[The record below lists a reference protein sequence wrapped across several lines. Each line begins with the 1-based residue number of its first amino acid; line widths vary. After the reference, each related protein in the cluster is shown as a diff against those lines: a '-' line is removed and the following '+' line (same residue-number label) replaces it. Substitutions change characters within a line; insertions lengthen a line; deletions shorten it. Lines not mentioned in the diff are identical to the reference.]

1 MKLSKIITKFIF
13 ITAFTSVILAFLIS
27 IIFQYI
33 NFKNEFNHYKK
44 EFTEQ
49 KKKEVKNEVL
59 MIYGLIKY
67 KEELLKKTVEDRLK
81 DRVNQA
87 YALAMDIYETNKQTK
102 TEDEI
107 KYLIAQSL
115 NNFKFQEHNNYFF
128 INSNKGQAILFDNK
142 IALDTYVD
150 IWDLKDLNNNSII
163 QIQAKIAKEQ
173 KEGFTTNK
181 FIKPNSNDKNQYS
194 KLSYIKLFEPFDWH
208 IGIGEYID
216 ELTKKNQQEI
226 LDWLNTLKYENSS
239 YSFLNTTDGYTLIYE
254 GKKVEPKPHP
264 YPEILEKQLEIIKNP
279 NGDFFEYKFKKPN
292 SNEEFEKISFIKQY
306 ENYNW
311 VIGCGV
317 YLDEIEKELLRKEAI
332 FKSNINQQIV
342 SMFIIFL
349 FILVAIYF
357 ISRYIADF
365 INKNIKNL
373 IYSFSKASLKNEKVD
388 TNQLN
393 FKEFII
399 LANSLN
405 KTLENKNM
413 VEKKLQDY
421 INIVNQNVIIS
432 STNKQGVITEVSEA
446 FCEISGYKKEELI
459 EKSHNIVR
467 HPDTPTSF
475 YKEMWNTLLNKKE
488 WRGEIKNLAKN
499 GDIYWIYAII
509 TPILKNNEI
518 ISFTSIKSNI
528 TNKKYIEELSITD
541 ELTKIYN
548 RRFFNIKIEEEIN
561 RAKRDN
567 KELCLIILDI
577 DFFKQY
583 NDTYGHPQGDI
594 VIKSV
599 ANILRNKTN
608 RADDFAFRVGGEEF
622 VIITHIEKD
631 KVFDYAISIK
641 DDIENLRL
649 EHSGNKASK
658 YVTISLGGVCKNAT
672 EIHSSEE
679 IYKQADDN
687 LYEAKRSGRNCVVIK

>member
-1 MKLSKIITKFIF
+1 MKLSKFITKFIF
-13 ITAFTSVILAFLIS
+13 ITAFSSIIAAFLIS
-27 IIFQYI
+27 IFFQYQ

-67 KEELLKKTVEDRLK
+67 KEELLKKTVEDRLI

-87 YALAMDIYETNKQTK
+87 YALAMNIYETNKKTK
-102 TEDEI
+102 TENEI
-107 KYLIAQSL
+107 KYLIVQSL
-115 NNFKFQEHNNYFF
+115 NNFKFKDHNNYFF

-142 IALDTYVD
+142 ITLDKYVD
-150 IWDLKDLNNNSII
+150 IWDLKDSNDDYII

-173 KEGFTTNK
+173 KEGFVTNK
-181 FIKPNSNDKNQYS
+181 FIKPNSNDKNSYS
-194 KLSYIKLFEPFDWH
+194 KISYIKLFEPFDWH
-208 IGIGEYID
+208 IGTGEYLD
-216 ELTKKNQQEI
+216 DLTKNAQEKI

-239 YSFLNTTDGYTLIYE
+239 YSFLNTIDGQTLIFE
-254 GKKVEPKPHP
+254 GKKVEPKPHL
-264 YPEILEKQLEIIKNP
+264 YPELFKQQLEISKNP

-292 SNEEFEKISFIKQY
+292 SDEEFDKISFVKQY

-311 VIGCGV
+311 IIGCGV
-317 YLDEIEKELLRKEAI
+317 YLDEIEKELQRKNEI
-332 FKSNINQQIV
+332 FKKNITQQIV

-357 ISRYIADF
+357 ISKYIADF

-432 STNKQGVITEVSEA
+432 STNIQGVITEVSEA
-446 FCEISGYKKEELI
+446 FCEISGYKKDELI
-459 EKSHNIVR
+459 GKSHNIVR
-467 HPDTPTSF
+467 HPNTPASF
-475 YKEMWNTLLNKKE
+475 YKEMWNTLLSKKE

-509 TPILKNNEI
+509 TPILKNSEI
-518 ISFTSIKSNI
+518 IGFTSIKSNI
-528 TNKKYIEELSITD
+528 TNKKHIEELSITD

-561 RAKRDN
+561 RAKRDK

-583 NDTYGHPQGDI
+583 NDTYGHQEGDI

-599 ANILRNKTN
+599 ANVLKRKTN

-631 KVFDYAISIK
+631 KVLNYANSIK
-641 DDIENLRL
+641 DDIENLKI

-658 YVTISLGGVCKNAT
+658 YVTISLGVVCKNAI
-672 EIHSSEE
+672 EINSSEE
-679 IYKQADDN
+679 LYKEADDN

>member
-1 MKLSKIITKFIF
+1 MKLSKFITKFIF
-13 ITAFTSVILAFLIS
+13 ITAFSSIIAAFLIS
-27 IIFQYI
+27 IFFQYL
-33 NFKNEFNHYKK
+33 NFKNDLNHYRK

-49 KKKEVKNEVL
+49 KKEEVKDEVL

-67 KEELLKKTVEDRLK
+67 KEELLRKTVEDRLK

-87 YALAMDIYETNKQTK
+87 YALAMDIYETNKKTK

-115 NNFKFQEHNNYFF
+115 DNFKFKDHNNYFF

-142 IALDTYVD
+142 ITLDNYVD
-150 IWDLKDLNNNSII
+150 IWDLKDLNNQPII

-173 KEGFTTNK
+173 KEGFVTNK
-181 FIKPNSNDKNQYS
+181 FIKPNSSDKNNYS
-194 KLSYIKLFEPFDWH
+194 KISYIKLFEPFDWH
-208 IGIGEYID
+208 IGTGEYID
-216 ELTKKNQQEI
+216 ELTKNNQEEI
-226 LDWLNTLKYENSS
+226 INWLDTLKYENNS
-239 YSFLNTTDGYTLIYE
+239 YSFLNTTDGYTLIFE

-264 YPEILEKQLEIIKNP
+264 YPELFKQQLEISKNP

-292 SNEEFEKISFIKQY
+292 SDEEFEKISFIKKFDEY
-306 ENYNW
+306 GW
-311 VIGCGV
+311 IIGCGV
-317 YLDEIEKELLRKEAI
+317 YLDEIEKELQRKEEI
-332 FKSNINQQIV
+332 FKEHINEQII
-342 SMFIIFL
+342 SIPIIFL
-349 FILVAIYF
+349 FILLAIYF
-357 ISRYIADF
+357 ISKYIGDF

-373 IYSFSKASLKNEKVD
+373 IQSFSKAALKNEKID
-388 TNQLN
+388 TNSLT

-432 STNKQGVITEVSEA
+432 STNIQGVITEVSEA
-446 FCEISGYKKEELI
+446 FCEISGYKKDELI
-459 EKSHNIVR
+459 GKSHNIVR
-467 HPDTPTSF
+467 HPNTPTSF
-475 YKEMWNTLLNKKE
+475 YKEMWNTLLSKKE

-499 GDIYWIYAII
+499 GDIYWTYAII
-509 TPILKNNEI
+509 TPIFKNNQI
-518 ISFTSIKSNI
+518 IGFTSIKSDI
-528 TNKKYIEELSITD
+528 TNKKHIEELSITD

-561 RAKRDN
+561 RAKRDK

-583 NDTYGHPQGDI
+583 NDTYGHQEGDI
-594 VIKSV
+594 VLKSV
-599 ANILRNKTN
+599 ANVLKNKTN

-622 VIITHIEKD
+622 VIITHIEKN
-631 KVFDYAISIK
+631 KVLNYANSIK
-641 DDIENLRL
+641 DDIENLKI
-649 EHSGNKASK
+649 EHSGNKVSK
-658 YVTISLGGVCKNAT
+658 YVTISLGVVCKNAI
-672 EIHSSEE
+672 EINSSEE
-679 IYKQADDN
+679 LYKQADIN
-687 LYEAKRSGRNCVVIK
+687 LYEAKRGGRNCVVIK

>member
-1 MKLSKIITKFIF
+1 MKLSNFITKFIF
-13 ITAFTSVILAFLIS
+13 ITAFTSIILAFLIS
-27 IIFQYI
+27 AIFQYL
-33 NFKNEFNHYKK
+33 NFKNDLNHYRK

-67 KEELLKKTVEDRLK
+67 KEELLRKTVEDRLI

-87 YALAMDIYETNKQTK
+87 YALAMNIYETNKKTK
-102 TEDEI
+102 TENEI

-115 NNFKFQEHNNYFF
+115 NNFKFKDHNNYFF

-142 IALDTYVD
+142 ITLDKYVD
-150 IWDLKDLNNNSII
+150 VWDLKDSNDDYII

-173 KEGFTTNK
+173 KAGFTTNK
-181 FIKPNSNDKNQYS
+181 FIKPNSNDKNSYS
-194 KLSYIKLFEPFDWH
+194 KISYIKLFEPFDWH
-208 IGIGEYID
+208 IGTGEYID
-216 ELTKKNQQEI
+216 DLTKNAQEEI
-226 LDWLNTLKYENSS
+226 LDWLNTLKYKNSS
-239 YSFLNTTDGYTLIYE
+239 YSFLNTTDGQTLIFE
-254 GKKVEPKPHP
+254 GKRVEQKPHP
-264 YPEILEKQLEIIKNP
+264 YPELFNQQVETAKNP

-292 SNEEFEKISFIKQY
+292 SNEEFEKISFVKQY

-311 VIGCGV
+311 IIGCGV
-317 YLDEIEKELLRKEAI
+317 YLDEIEKELQRKEEI
-332 FKSNINQQIV
+332 FKEHITQQIV

-357 ISRYIADF
+357 ISKYIADF

-373 IYSFSKASLKNEKVD
+373 IYSFSKAALKNEKVD
-388 TNQLN
+388 TNTLT

-413 VEKKLQDY
+413 VEKKLQNY

-432 STNKQGVITEVSEA
+432 STNIQGVITEVSEA
-446 FCEISGYKKEELI
+446 FCEISGYKKDELI
-459 EKSHNIVR
+459 GKSHNIVR
-467 HPDTPTSF
+467 HPNTPTSF
-475 YKEMWNTLLNKKE
+475 YKEMWNTLLSKKE

-499 GDIYWIYAII
+499 GDIYWTYAII

-518 ISFTSIKSNI
+518 IGFTSIKSDI
-528 TNKKYIEELSITD
+528 TNKKHIEELSITD

-561 RAKRDN
+561 RAKRDK

-583 NDTYGHPQGDI
+583 NDTYGHQEGDI

-599 ANILRNKTN
+599 ANVLKRKTN

-631 KVFDYAISIK
+631 KVLNYANSIK
-641 DDIENLRL
+641 DDIENLKI

-658 YVTISLGGVCKNAT
+658 YVTISLGVVCKNAI
-672 EIHSSEE
+672 EINSSEE
-679 IYKQADDN
+679 LYKQADIN

>member
-1 MKLSKIITKFIF
+1 MKLSNFITKFIF
-13 ITAFTSVILAFLIS
+13 ITAFSSIIAAFLIS
-27 IIFQYI
+27 IFFQYQ
-33 NFKNEFNHYKK
+33 NFKNDLNHYRK

-49 KKKEVKNEVL
+49 KKEEVKNEVL

-67 KEELLKKTVEDRLK
+67 KEELLKKTVEDRLI

-87 YALAMDIYETNKQTK
+87 YNLAMNIYETNKKTK
-102 TEDEI
+102 TENEI
-107 KYLIAQSL
+107 KYLIATSINDL
-115 NNFKFQEHNNYFF
+115 KFKDNDSYFF
-128 INSNKGQAILFDNK
+128 INSNKGQAILFNK
-142 IALDTYVD
+142 ELKLDKYL
-150 IWDLKDLNNNSII
+150 DLLDFKDANNQPII
-163 QIQAKIAKEQ
+163 EIQAKIVKEK

-181 FIKPNSNDKNQYS
+181 FVKPNSKDEVQYL
-194 KLSYIKLFEPFDWH
+194 KLSYVKLFEPFDWH
-208 IGIGEYID
+208 IGTGEYID
-216 ELTKKNQQEI
+216 ELTKNTQEEI
-226 LDWLNTLKYENSS
+226 LDWLNTLKYKNSS
-239 YSFLNTTDGYTLIYE
+239 YSFLNTIDGQTLIFE
-254 GKKVEPKPHP
+254 GKRVQPKPHP
-264 YPEILEKQLEIIKNP
+264 YPETFKRQVETAKNP
-279 NGDFFEYKFKKPN
+279 NGDFYKYEFKKPN
-292 SNEEFEKISFIKQY
+292 SDEISEKISFIKKFDDY
-306 ENYNW
+306 GW
-311 VIGCGV
+311 LIGCGV
-317 YLDEIEKELLRKEAI
+317 YLDEIEKELQRKNEI
-332 FKSNINQQIV
+332 FKKNITQQIV

-357 ISRYIADF
+357 ISKYIADF

-432 STNKQGVITEVSEA
+432 STNIQGVITEVSEA
-446 FCEISGYKKEELI
+446 FCEISGYKKDELI
-459 EKSHNIVR
+459 GKSHNIVR
-467 HPDTPTSF
+467 HPNTPTSF
-475 YKEMWNTLLNKKE
+475 YKEMWNTLLSKKE

-509 TPILKNNEI
+509 TPILKNSEI
-518 ISFTSIKSNI
+518 IGFTSIKSNI
-528 TNKKYIEELSITD
+528 TNKKHIEELSITD
-541 ELTKIYN
+541 DLTKIYN

-561 RAKRDN
+561 RAKRDK

-583 NDTYGHPQGDI
+583 NDTYGHQEGDI

-599 ANILRNKTN
+599 ANVLKNRTN

-631 KVFDYAISIK
+631 KVLNYANSIK
-641 DDIENLRL
+641 DDIENLKI
-649 EHSGNKASK
+649 EHRGNKASK
-658 YVTISLGGVCKNAT
+658 YVTISLGVVCKNAI
-672 EIHSSEE
+672 EINSSEE
-679 IYKQADDN
+679 LYKEADDN

>member
-1 MKLSKIITKFIF
+1 MKLSKFITKFIF
-13 ITAFTSVILAFLIS
+13 ITAFSSIIAAFLIS
-27 IIFQYI
+27 IFFQYL
-33 NFKNEFNHYKK
+33 NFKNDLNHYRK

-49 KKKEVKNEVL
+49 KKEEVKNEVL

-67 KEELLKKTVEDRLK
+67 KEELLKKTVEDRLI

-87 YALAMDIYETNKQTK
+87 YNLAMNIYETNKKTK
-102 TEDEI
+102 TENEI
-107 KYLIAQSL
+107 KYLIATSINDL
-115 NNFKFQEHNNYFF
+115 KFKDNDSYFF
-128 INSNKGQAILFDNK
+128 INSNKGQAILFNK
-142 IALDTYVD
+142 ELKLDKYL
-150 IWDLKDLNNNSII
+150 DLLDFKDANNQPII
-163 QIQAKIAKEQ
+163 EIQAKIVKEK

-181 FIKPNSNDKNQYS
+181 FVKPNSKDEVQYL
-194 KLSYIKLFEPFDWH
+194 KLSYVKLFEPFDWH
-208 IGIGEYID
+208 IGTGEYID
-216 ELTKKNQQEI
+216 ELTKNTQEEI
-226 LDWLNTLKYENSS
+226 LDWLNTLKYKNSS
-239 YSFLNTTDGYTLIYE
+239 YSFLNTIDGQTLIFE
-254 GKKVEPKPHP
+254 GKRVEPKPHP
-264 YPEILEKQLEIIKNP
+264 YPETFKRQVETAKNP
-279 NGDFFEYKFKKPN
+279 NGDFYKYEFKKPN
-292 SNEEFEKISFIKQY
+292 SDEISEKISFIKKFDDY
-306 ENYNW
+306 GW
-311 VIGCGV
+311 LIGCGV
-317 YLDEIEKELLRKEAI
+317 YLDEIEKELQRKNEI
-332 FKSNINQQIV
+332 FKKNITQQIV

-357 ISRYIADF
+357 ISKYIADF

-432 STNKQGVITEVSEA
+432 STNIQGVITEVSEA
-446 FCEISGYKKEELI
+446 FCEISGYKKDELI
-459 EKSHNIVR
+459 GKSHNIVR
-467 HPDTPTSF
+467 HPNTPTSF
-475 YKEMWNTLLNKKE
+475 YKEMWNTLLSKKE

-509 TPILKNNEI
+509 TPILKNSEI
-518 ISFTSIKSNI
+518 IGFTSIKSNI
-528 TNKKYIEELSITD
+528 TNKKHIEELSITD
-541 ELTKIYN
+541 DLTKIYN

-561 RAKRDN
+561 RAKRDK

-599 ANILRNKTN
+599 ANVLKNRTN

-631 KVFDYAISIK
+631 KVFDYANSIK
-641 DDIENLRL
+641 DDIENLKI
-649 EHSGNKASK
+649 EHRGNKASK
-658 YVTISLGGVCKNAT
+658 YVTISLGEVFKNAI
-672 EIHSSEE
+672 EINSSKE
-679 IYKQADDN
+679 IYKKADDN

>member
-1 MKLSKIITKFIF
+1 MKLSKFITKFIF
-13 ITAFTSVILAFLIS
+13 ITAFSSIIAAFLIS
-27 IIFQYI
+27 IFFQYQ

-67 KEELLKKTVEDRLK
+67 KEELLRKTVEDRLI

-102 TEDEI
+102 TKDEI

-115 NNFKFQEHNNYFF
+115 NNFKFKDHNNYFF

-142 IALDTYVD
+142 ITLDTYVD
-150 IWDLKDLNNNSII
+150 VWNLKDSNNKPII
-163 QIQAKIAKEQ
+163 QIQAQIAKEQ
-173 KEGFTTNK
+173 KEGFVTNK
-181 FIKPNSNDKNQYS
+181 FIKPNSSDKNNYS
-194 KLSYIKLFEPFDWH
+194 KISYIKLFEPFDWH
-208 IGIGEYID
+208 IGTGEYID
-216 ELTKKNQQEI
+216 ELTKNNQEEI
-226 LDWLNTLKYENSS
+226 INWLDTLKYENSS
-239 YSFLNTTDGYTLIYE
+239 YSFLNTTDGYTLIFE
-254 GKKVEPKPHP
+254 GKKVEPKPHL
-264 YPEILEKQLEIIKNP
+264 YPELFKQQLEISKNP
-279 NGDFFEYKFKKPN
+279 NGNFYEYKFKKPN
-292 SNEEFEKISFIKQY
+292 SDEEFEKISFVKQY

-311 VIGCGV
+311 IIGCGV
-317 YLDEIEKELLRKEAI
+317 YLDEIEKELQRKNEI
-332 FKSNINQQIV
+332 FKKNITQQIV

-349 FILVAIYF
+349 FILLAIYF
-357 ISRYIADF
+357 ISKYISDF

-373 IYSFSKASLKNEKVD
+373 IYSFSKAALKNEKID
-388 TNQLN
+388 TNKLN

-432 STNKQGVITEVSEA
+432 STNKQGFITEASEA

-459 EKSHNIVR
+459 GKSHNIVR
-467 HPDTPTSF
+467 HPDTPASF
-475 YKEMWNTLLNKKE
+475 YKDMWDTILDKKE
-488 WRGEIKNLAKN
+488 WRGEIRNLSKNQ
-499 GDIYWIYAII
+499 DIYWIYAII

-518 ISFTSIKSNI
+518 VGFTSIKSNI
-528 TNKKYIEELSITD
+528 TNKKHIEELSITD

-599 ANILRNKTN
+599 ANVLKNRTN

-622 VIITHIEKD
+622 TIITHIEKE
-631 KVFDYAISIK
+631 KVFDYAMSIK
-641 DDIENLRL
+641 DEIENLKIV
-649 EHSGNKASK
+649 HSLNKVSK
-658 YVTISLGGVCKNAT
+658 YVTISLGVVCKNAI
-672 EIHSSEE
+672 EINSSEE

-687 LYEAKRSGRNCVVIK
+687 LYEAKKSGRNCVVVK

>member
-1 MKLSKIITKFIF
+1 MKLSKFITKFIF
-13 ITAFTSVILAFLIS
+13 ITAFSSIIAAFLIS
-27 IIFQYI
+27 IFFQYL
-33 NFKNEFNHYKK
+33 NFKNDLNHYRK

-49 KKKEVKNEVL
+49 KKEEVKNEVL

-67 KEELLKKTVEDRLK
+67 KEELLKKTVEDRLI

-87 YALAMDIYETNKQTK
+87 YNLAMNIYETNKKTK
-102 TEDEI
+102 TENEI
-107 KYLIAQSL
+107 KYLIATSINDL
-115 NNFKFQEHNNYFF
+115 KFKDNDSYFF
-128 INSNKGQAILFDNK
+128 INSNKGQAILFNK
-142 IALDTYVD
+142 ELKLDKYL
-150 IWDLKDLNNNSII
+150 DLLDFKDANNQPII
-163 QIQAKIAKEQ
+163 EIQAKIVKEK

-181 FIKPNSNDKNQYS
+181 FVKPNSKDEVQYL
-194 KLSYIKLFEPFDWH
+194 KLSYVKLFEPFDWH
-208 IGIGEYID
+208 IGTGEYID
-216 ELTKKNQQEI
+216 ELTKNTQEEI
-226 LDWLNTLKYENSS
+226 LDWLNTLKYKNSS
-239 YSFLNTTDGYTLIYE
+239 YSFLNTIDGQTLIFE
-254 GKKVEPKPHP
+254 GKRVEPKPHP
-264 YPEILEKQLEIIKNP
+264 YPETFKRQVETAKNP
-279 NGDFFEYKFKKPN
+279 NGDFYKYEFKKPN
-292 SNEEFEKISFIKQY
+292 SDEISEKISFIKKFDDY
-306 ENYNW
+306 GW
-311 VIGCGV
+311 LIGCGV
-317 YLDEIEKELLRKEAI
+317 YLDEIEKELQRKNEI
-332 FKSNINQQIV
+332 FKKNITQQIV

-357 ISRYIADF
+357 ISKYIADF

-432 STNKQGVITEVSEA
+432 STNIQGVITEVSEA
-446 FCEISGYKKEELI
+446 FCEISGYKKDELI
-459 EKSHNIVR
+459 GKSHNIVR
-467 HPDTPTSF
+467 HPNTPTSF
-475 YKEMWNTLLNKKE
+475 YKEMWNTLLSKKE

-509 TPILKNNEI
+509 TPILKNSEI
-518 ISFTSIKSNI
+518 IGFTSIKSNI
-528 TNKKYIEELSITD
+528 TNKKHIEELSITD
-541 ELTKIYN
+541 DLTKIYN

-561 RAKRDN
+561 RAKRDK

-583 NDTYGHPQGDI
+583 NDTYGHQEGDI

-599 ANILRNKTN
+599 ANVLKNRTN

-631 KVFDYAISIK
+631 KVLNYTNSIK
-641 DDIENLRL
+641 DDIENLKI
-649 EHSGNKASK
+649 EHIGNKASK
-658 YVTISLGGVCKNAT
+658 YVTISLGVVCKNAI
-672 EIHSSEE
+672 EINSSEE
-679 IYKQADDN
+679 LYKEADDN

>member
-1 MKLSKIITKFIF
+1 MKLSKFITKFIF
-13 ITAFTSVILAFLIS
+13 ITAFSSIIAAFLIS
-27 IIFQYI
+27 IFFQYQ
-33 NFKNEFNHYKK
+33 NFKNDLNHYRK

-49 KKKEVKNEVL
+49 KKEEVKNEVL

-67 KEELLKKTVEDRLK
+67 KEELLKKTVEDRLI

-87 YALAMDIYETNKQTK
+87 YNLAMNIYETNKKTK
-102 TEDEI
+102 TENEI
-107 KYLIAQSL
+107 KYLIATSINDL
-115 NNFKFQEHNNYFF
+115 KFKDNDSYFF
-128 INSNKGQAILFDNK
+128 INSNKGQAILFNK
-142 IALDTYVD
+142 ELKLDKYL
-150 IWDLKDLNNNSII
+150 DLLDFKDANNQPII
-163 QIQAKIAKEQ
+163 EIQAKIVKEK

-181 FIKPNSNDKNQYS
+181 FVKPNSKDEVQYL
-194 KLSYIKLFEPFDWH
+194 KLSYVKLFEPFDWH
-208 IGIGEYID
+208 IGTGEYID
-216 ELTKKNQQEI
+216 ELTKNTQEEI
-226 LDWLNTLKYENSS
+226 LDWLNTLKYKNSS
-239 YSFLNTTDGYTLIYE
+239 YSFLNTIDGQTLIFE
-254 GKKVEPKPHP
+254 GKRVEPKPHP
-264 YPEILEKQLEIIKNP
+264 YPETFKRQVETAKNP
-279 NGDFFEYKFKKPN
+279 NGDFYKYEFKKPN
-292 SNEEFEKISFIKQY
+292 SDEISEKISFIKKFDDY
-306 ENYNW
+306 GW
-311 VIGCGV
+311 LIGCGV
-317 YLDEIEKELLRKEAI
+317 YLDEIEKELQRKNEI
-332 FKSNINQQIV
+332 FKKNITQQIV

-357 ISRYIADF
+357 ISKYIADF

-432 STNKQGVITEVSEA
+432 STNIQGVITEVSEA
-446 FCEISGYKKEELI
+446 FCEISGYKKDELI
-459 EKSHNIVR
+459 GKSHNIVR
-467 HPDTPTSF
+467 HPNTPTSF
-475 YKEMWNTLLNKKE
+475 YKEMWNTLLSKKE

-509 TPILKNNEI
+509 TPILKNSEI
-518 ISFTSIKSNI
+518 IGFTSIKSNI
-528 TNKKYIEELSITD
+528 TNKKHIEELSITD
-541 ELTKIYN
+541 DLTKIYN

-561 RAKRDN
+561 RAKRDK

-599 ANILRNKTN
+599 ANVLKNRTN

-631 KVFDYAISIK
+631 KVFDYANSIK
-641 DDIENLRL
+641 DDIENLKI
-649 EHSGNKASK
+649 EHRGNKASK
-658 YVTISLGGVCKNAT
+658 YVTISLGVVCKNAI
-672 EIHSSEE
+672 EINSSKE
-679 IYKQADDN
+679 IYKKADDN

>member
-1 MKLSKIITKFIF
+1 MKLSNFITKFIF
-13 ITAFTSVILAFLIS
+13 ITAFSSIIAAFLIS
-27 IIFQYI
+27 IFFQYQ

-67 KEELLKKTVEDRLK
+67 KEELLRKTVEDILI

-87 YALAMDIYETNKQTK
+87 YNLAMNIYETNKKTK
-102 TEDEI
+102 TENEI
-107 KYLIAQSL
+107 KYLIATSINDL
-115 NNFKFQEHNNYFF
+115 KFKDNDSYFF
-128 INSNKGQAILFDNK
+128 INSNKGQAILFNK
-142 IALDTYVD
+142 ELKLDKYL
-150 IWDLKDLNNNSII
+150 DLLDFKDANNQPII
-163 QIQAKIAKEQ
+163 EIQAKIVKEK

-181 FIKPNSNDKNQYS
+181 FVKPNSKDEVQYL
-194 KLSYIKLFEPFDWH
+194 KLSYVKLFEPFDWH
-208 IGIGEYID
+208 IGTGEYID
-216 ELTKKNQQEI
+216 ELTKNTQEEI
-226 LDWLNTLKYENSS
+226 LDWLNTLKYKNSS
-239 YSFLNTTDGYTLIYE
+239 YSFLNTIDGQTLIFE
-254 GKKVEPKPHP
+254 GKRVEPKPHP
-264 YPEILEKQLEIIKNP
+264 YPETFKRQVETAKNP
-279 NGDFFEYKFKKPN
+279 NGDFYKYEFKKPN
-292 SNEEFEKISFIKQY
+292 SDEISEKISFIKKFDDY
-306 ENYNW
+306 GW
-311 VIGCGV
+311 LIGCGV
-317 YLDEIEKELLRKEAI
+317 YLDEIEKELQRKNEI
-332 FKSNINQQIV
+332 FKKNITQQIV

-357 ISRYIADF
+357 ISKYIADF

-373 IYSFSKASLKNEKVD
+373 IYSFSKASLKNEKID
-388 TNQLN
+388 KNKLS

-432 STNKQGVITEVSEA
+432 STNIQGVITEVSEA
-446 FCEISGYKKEELI
+446 FCEISGYKKDELI
-459 EKSHNIVR
+459 GKSHNIVR
-467 HPDTPTSF
+467 HPNTPTSF
-475 YKEMWNTLLNKKE
+475 YKEMWNTLLSKKE

-509 TPILKNNEI
+509 TPILKNSEI
-518 ISFTSIKSNI
+518 IGFTSIKSNI
-528 TNKKYIEELSITD
+528 TNKKHIEELSITD

-561 RAKRDN
+561 RAKRDK

-583 NDTYGHPQGDI
+583 NDTYGHQEGDI

-599 ANILRNKTN
+599 ANVLKNRTN

-631 KVFDYAISIK
+631 KVFDYANSIK
-641 DDIENLRL
+641 DDIENLKI
-649 EHSGNKASK
+649 EHRGNKALK
-658 YVTISLGGVCKNAT
+658 YVTISLGVVCKNAI
-672 EIHSSEE
+672 EINSSEE
-679 IYKQADDN
+679 LYKEADDN

>member
-1 MKLSKIITKFIF
+1 MDKRVEKNIENIAFSSII
-13 ITAFTSVILAFLIS
+13 AAFLIS
-27 IIFQYI
+27 IFFQYQ

-67 KEELLKKTVEDRLK
+67 KEELLRKTVEDRLI

-87 YALAMDIYETNKQTK
+87 YALAMDIYETNKKTK

-115 NNFKFQEHNNYFF
+115 DNFKFKDHNNYFF

-142 IALDTYVD
+142 ITLDTYVD
-150 IWDLKDLNNNSII
+150 VWNLKDSNDDYII
-163 QIQAKIAKEQ
+163 QIQAQIAKEQ
-173 KEGFTTNK
+173 KEGFVTNK
-181 FIKPNSNDKNQYS
+181 FIKPNSSDKNNYS
-194 KLSYIKLFEPFDWH
+194 KISYIKLFEPFDWH
-208 IGIGEYID
+208 IGTGEYID
-216 ELTKKNQQEI
+216 ELTKNNQEEI
-226 LDWLNTLKYENSS
+226 INWLDTLKYENSS
-239 YSFLNTTDGYTLIYE
+239 YSFLNTTDGYTLIFE
-254 GKKVEPKPHP
+254 GKKVEPKPHL
-264 YPEILEKQLEIIKNP
+264 YPELFKQQLEISKNP
-279 NGDFFEYKFKKPN
+279 NGDFVEYKFKKPN
-292 SNEEFEKISFIKQY
+292 SNEEFDKISFVKQY

-311 VIGCGV
+311 IIGCGV

-405 KTLENKNM
+405 KPLENKNM

-432 STNKQGVITEVSEA
+432 STNIQGFITEVSEA
-446 FCEISGYKKEELI
+446 FCEISGYKKDELI
-459 EKSHNIVR
+459 GKSHNIVR
-467 HPDTPTSF
+467 HPNTPASF
-475 YKEMWNTLLNKKE
+475 YKEMWNTLLSKKE
-488 WRGEIKNLAKN
+488 WRGEIRNLAKN

-509 TPILKNNEI
+509 TPILKNSEI
-518 ISFTSIKSNI
+518 IGFTSIKSNI
-528 TNKKYIEELSITD
+528 TNKKHIEELSITD

-561 RAKRDN
+561 RAKRDK

-583 NDTYGHPQGDI
+583 NDTYGHQEGDI
-594 VIKSV
+594 VLKSV
-599 ANILRNKTN
+599 ANVLKNKTN

-641 DDIENLRL
+641 DDIENLQI
-649 EHSGNKASK
+649 EHSGNKVSK
-658 YVTISLGGVCKNAT
+658 YVTISLGVVCKNAI
-672 EIHSSEE
+672 EINSSEE
-679 IYKQADDN
+679 LYKQADIN
-687 LYEAKRSGRNCVVIK
+687 LYEAKRGGRNCVVIK

>member
-1 MKLSKIITKFIF
+1 MKLSNFITKFIF
-13 ITAFTSVILAFLIS
+13 ITAFSSIIAAFLIS
-27 IIFQYI
+27 IFFQYL
-33 NFKNEFNHYKK
+33 NFKNDLNHYKK

-49 KKKEVKNEVL
+49 KKIEVKNEVL

-67 KEELLKKTVEDRLK
+67 KEELLRKTVEDRLI

-87 YALAMDIYETNKQTK
+87 YSLAMDIYETNKQTK
-102 TEDEI
+102 TKDEI

-115 NNFKFQEHNNYFF
+115 NNFKFKDHNNYFF

-142 IALDTYVD
+142 ITLDKYVD
-150 IWDLKDLNNNSII
+150 IWDLKDSNNKPII

-173 KEGFTTNK
+173 KAGFTTNK
-181 FIKPNSNDKNQYS
+181 FIKPNSNDKNSYS
-194 KLSYIKLFEPFDWH
+194 KISYIKLFEPFDWH
-208 IGIGEYID
+208 IGTGEYID
-216 ELTKKNQQEI
+216 ELTKNAQEEI
-226 LDWLNTLKYENSS
+226 LDWLNTLKYKNSS
-239 YSFLNTTDGYTLIYE
+239 YSFLNTTDGQTLIFE
-254 GKKVEPKPHP
+254 GKRVEQKPHP
-264 YPEILEKQLEIIKNP
+264 YPELFKQQLEISKNP

-292 SNEEFEKISFIKQY
+292 SNEEFEKISFVKQY

-311 VIGCGV
+311 IIGCGV
-317 YLDEIEKELLRKEAI
+317 YLDEIEKELQRKEEI
-332 FKSNINQQIV
+332 FKEHITQQIV

-413 VEKKLQDY
+413 VEKKLQNY

-432 STNKQGVITEVSEA
+432 STNIQGFITEVSEA
-446 FCEISGYKKEELI
+446 FCEISGYKKDELI
-459 EKSHNIVR
+459 GKSHNIVR
-467 HPDTPTSF
+467 HPNTPTSF
-475 YKEMWNTLLNKKE
+475 YKEMWDTLLSKKE

-499 GDIYWIYAII
+499 GDIYWTYAII
-509 TPILKNNEI
+509 TPILKNSEI
-518 ISFTSIKSNI
+518 IGFTSIKSDI
-528 TNKKYIEELSITD
+528 TNKKHIEELSITD

-561 RAKRDN
+561 RAKRDK
-567 KELCLIILDI
+567 KELCLIMLDI

-583 NDTYGHPQGDI
+583 NDTYGHQEGDI

-599 ANILRNKTN
+599 ANVLKRKTN

-631 KVFDYAISIK
+631 KVLNYANSIK
-641 DDIENLRL
+641 DDIENLKI
-649 EHSGNKASK
+649 EHRGNKASK
-658 YVTISLGGVCKNAT
+658 YVTISLGVVCKNAI
-672 EIHSSEE
+672 EINSSKE
-679 IYKQADDN
+679 IYKKADDN

>member
-1 MKLSKIITKFIF
+1 MKLSKFITKFIF
-13 ITAFTSVILAFLIS
+13 ITAFSSVVLAFLIS
-27 IIFQYI
+27 IFFQYQ
-33 NFKNEFNHYKK
+33 NFKNDFNHYKK

-67 KEELLKKTVEDRLK
+67 KEELLRKTLEDRLK

-87 YALAMDIYETNKQTK
+87 YALAMDIYQTNKQIK

-115 NNFKFQEHNNYFF
+115 NNFKFKDHNNYFF

-142 IALDTYVD
+142 ITLDTYVD
-150 IWDLKDLNNNSII
+150 VWDLKDSNNKPKI
-163 QIQAKIAKEQ
+163 QIQAQIAKEQ
-173 KEGFTTNK
+173 KEGFVTNK
-181 FIKPNSNDKNQYS
+181 FIKPNSNDKNNYS
-194 KLSYIKLFEPFDWH
+194 KISYIKLFEPFDWH
-208 IGIGEYID
+208 IGTGEYID
-216 ELTKKNQQEI
+216 ELTKNNQEEI
-226 LDWLNTLKYENSS
+226 INWLDTLKYENSS
-239 YSFLNTTDGYTLIYE
+239 YSFLNTTDGYSLIFE
-254 GKKVEPKPHP
+254 GKKVEPKPHL
-264 YPEILEKQLEIIKNP
+264 YPELFKQQLEISKNP

-292 SNEEFEKISFIKQY
+292 SNEEFEKISFVKQY

-311 VIGCGV
+311 IIGCGV
-317 YLDEIEKELLRKEAI
+317 YLDEIEKELQRKNEI
-332 FKSNINQQIV
+332 FKKNITQQIV

-349 FILVAIYF
+349 FILLAIYF
-357 ISRYIADF
+357 ISKYISDF

-399 LANSLN
+399 LAYSLN

-432 STNKQGVITEVSEA
+432 STNIQGVITEVSEA
-446 FCEISGYKKEELI
+446 FCEISGYKKDELI
-459 EKSHNIVR
+459 GKSHNIVR
-467 HPDTPTSF
+467 HPDTPASF
-475 YKEMWNTLLNKKE
+475 YKEMWDTLLSKKE

-509 TPILKNNEI
+509 TPILKNDEI
-518 ISFTSIKSNI
+518 LGFTSIKSNI
-528 TNKKYIEELSITD
+528 TNKKHIEDLSITD

-561 RAKRDN
+561 RAKRDK

-583 NDTYGHPQGDI
+583 NDTYGHQEGDI

-599 ANILRNKTN
+599 ANILKNRTN

-622 VIITHIEKD
+622 AIITHIEKD
-631 KVFDYAISIK
+631 KIFDYAISIK
-641 DDIENLRL
+641 DDIENLKI
-649 EHSGNKASK
+649 EHSGSKVSK
-658 YVTISLGGVCKNAT
+658 YVTISLGIVCKKSIDIN
-672 EIHSSEE
+672 SSEE
-679 IYKQADDN
+679 LYKEADIN
-687 LYEAKRSGRNCVVIK
+687 LYEAKKNGRNCVVIK

>member
-1 MKLSKIITKFIF
+1 MKLSKFITKFIF
-13 ITAFTSVILAFLIS
+13 ITAFSSIIAAFLIS
-27 IIFQYI
+27 IFFQYQ

-67 KEELLKKTVEDRLK
+67 KEELLKKTVEDRLI

-87 YALAMDIYETNKQTK
+87 YNLAMNIYETNKKTK
-102 TEDEI
+102 TENEI
-107 KYLIAQSL
+107 KYLIATSINDL
-115 NNFKFQEHNNYFF
+115 KFKDNDSYFF
-128 INSNKGQAILFDNK
+128 INSNKGQAILFNK
-142 IALDTYVD
+142 ELKLDKYL
-150 IWDLKDLNNNSII
+150 DLLDFKDANNQPII
-163 QIQAKIAKEQ
+163 EIQAKIVKEK

-181 FIKPNSNDKNQYS
+181 FVKPNSKDEVQYL
-194 KLSYIKLFEPFDWH
+194 KLSYVKLFEPFDWH
-208 IGIGEYID
+208 IGTGEYID
-216 ELTKKNQQEI
+216 ELTKNTQEEI
-226 LDWLNTLKYENSS
+226 LDWLNTLKYKNSS
-239 YSFLNTTDGYTLIYE
+239 YSFLNTIDGQTLIFE
-254 GKKVEPKPHP
+254 GKRVEPKPHP
-264 YPEILEKQLEIIKNP
+264 YPETFKRQVETAKNP
-279 NGDFFEYKFKKPN
+279 NGDFYKYEFKKPN
-292 SNEEFEKISFIKQY
+292 SDEISEKISFIKKFDDY
-306 ENYNW
+306 GW
-311 VIGCGV
+311 LIGCGV
-317 YLDEIEKELLRKEAI
+317 YLDEIEKELQRKNEI
-332 FKSNINQQIV
+332 FKKNITQQIV

-357 ISRYIADF
+357 ISKYIADF

-432 STNKQGVITEVSEA
+432 STNIQGFITEVSEA
-446 FCEISGYKKEELI
+446 FCEISGYKKDELI
-459 EKSHNIVR
+459 GKSHNIVR
-467 HPDTPTSF
+467 HPNTPTSF
-475 YKEMWNTLLNKKE
+475 YKEMWNTLLSKKE

-509 TPILKNNEI
+509 TPILKNSEI
-518 ISFTSIKSNI
+518 IGFTSIKSNI
-528 TNKKYIEELSITD
+528 TNKKHIEELSITD

-561 RAKRDN
+561 RAKRDK

-583 NDTYGHPQGDI
+583 NDTYGHQEGDI

-599 ANILRNKTN
+599 ANVLKNRTN

-631 KVFDYAISIK
+631 KVLNYANSIK
-641 DDIENLRL
+641 DDIENLKI
-649 EHSGNKASK
+649 EHRGNKASK
-658 YVTISLGGVCKNAT
+658 YVTISLGVVCKNAI
-672 EIHSSEE
+672 EINSSEE
-679 IYKQADDN
+679 LYKEADDN

>member
-1 MKLSKIITKFIF
+1 MKLSKFITKFIF
-13 ITAFTSVILAFLIS
+13 ITAFSSIIAAFLIS
-27 IIFQYI
+27 VIFQYL
-33 NFKNEFNHYKK
+33 NFKNDLNHYRK

-49 KKKEVKNEVL
+49 KKEEVKNEVL

-67 KEELLKKTVEDRLK
+67 KEELLRKTVEDRLI

-87 YALAMDIYETNKQTK
+87 YNLAMNIYETNKKTK
-102 TEDEI
+102 TENEI
-107 KYLIAQSL
+107 KYLIATSINDL
-115 NNFKFQEHNNYFF
+115 KFKDNDSYFF
-128 INSNKGQAILFDNK
+128 INSNKGQAILFNK
-142 IALDTYVD
+142 ELKLDKYL
-150 IWDLKDLNNNSII
+150 DLLDFKDANNQPII
-163 QIQAKIAKEQ
+163 EIQAKIVKEK

-181 FIKPNSNDKNQYS
+181 FVKPNSKDEVQYL
-194 KLSYIKLFEPFDWH
+194 KLSYVKLFEPFDWH
-208 IGIGEYID
+208 IGTGEYID
-216 ELTKKNQQEI
+216 ELTKNTQEEI
-226 LDWLNTLKYENSS
+226 LDWLNTLKYKNSS
-239 YSFLNTTDGYTLIYE
+239 YSFLNTIDGQTLIFE
-254 GKKVEPKPHP
+254 GKRVEPKPHP
-264 YPEILEKQLEIIKNP
+264 YPETFKRQVETAKNP
-279 NGDFFEYKFKKPN
+279 NGDFYKYEFKKPN
-292 SNEEFEKISFIKQY
+292 SDEISEKISFIKKFDDY
-306 ENYNW
+306 GW
-311 VIGCGV
+311 LIGCGV
-317 YLDEIEKELLRKEAI
+317 YLDEIEKELQRKNEI
-332 FKSNINQQIV
+332 FKKNITQQIV

-357 ISRYIADF
+357 ISKYIADF

-413 VEKKLQDY
+413 VEKKLQNY

-432 STNKQGVITEVSEA
+432 STNIQGFITEVSEA
-446 FCEISGYKKEELI
+446 FCEISGYKKDELI
-459 EKSHNIVR
+459 GKSHNIVR
-467 HPDTPTSF
+467 HPNTPTSF
-475 YKEMWNTLLNKKE
+475 YKEMWDTLLSKKE
-488 WRGEIKNLAKN
+488 WRGEIRNLAKN

-518 ISFTSIKSNI
+518 IGFTSIKSDI
-528 TNKKYIEELSITD
+528 TNKKHIEELSITD

-561 RAKRDN
+561 RAKRDK
-567 KELCLIILDI
+567 KELCLIMLDI

-599 ANILRNKTN
+599 ANVLKNRTN

-631 KVFDYAISIK
+631 KVLNYANSIK
-641 DDIENLRL
+641 DDIENLKI

-658 YVTISLGGVCKNAT
+658 YVTISLGVVCKNAI
-672 EIHSSEE
+672 EINSSKE
-679 IYKQADDN
+679 IYKKADDN